1 MSRACFQQ
9 ALDETLGRPA
19 TPEEKFKFD
28 MALARLIGGERV
40 YVAHRRMDDG
50 EQAAEILRLR
60 LAGWSLRRIA
70 CATDCSKSHV
80 ADVLSKFSP
89 YEVDTIAA

>member
-28 MALARLIGGERV
+28 MALARLLGGERV
-40 YVAHRRMDDG
+40 YVAHRRMNEAD
-50 EQAAEILRLR
+50 ATAEIVRLR
-60 LAGWSLRRIA
+60 LAGYSLRRIA
-70 CATDCSKSHV
+70 KAVDCSKSHV

-89 YEVDTIAA
+89 YGLDTQAA